1 MSDRSNG
8 GQGRSRDDRGGDATG
23 GKGQGGKGQGGKG
36 QGGKGQGG
44 KGGSAGRDPAPA
56 SKGKRAA
63 RDKLAAERAKQRPG
77 RSGLGGRGGSGVLIA
92 VIVIIVVVGIIGYA
106 WWASNNEGPDDA
118 ALPTLVQEAGGGV
131 VLGDGAVDVA
141 LWEDFQCP
149 GCKAFEDSNGE
160 MLRERVESGDIT
172 MTVHPLSFLDGTL
185 DNDSSVSAA
194 NAFGCA
200 TDAGEQQAL
209 DFHLTVYANQ
219 PTETAGQPAWSAD
232 QLIGWGND
240 VGIEGGEWESC
251 VNDLTYEGW
260 VTQVQTTMAGAG
272 ITQTPTVFLDGEK
285 FDVAAGDLDAAID
298 EALKNDQ

>member
-1 MSDRSNG
+1 MSDRSDG
-8 GQGRSRDDRGGDATG
+8 AKGRGRDDRADASKGGG
-23 GKGQGGKGQGGKG
+23 RGQGGKGQGGKA
-36 QGGKGQGG
+36 QGGRE
-44 KGGSAGRDPAPA
+44 STAPH
-56 SKGKRAA
+56 KGKRTA

-77 RSGLGGRGGSGVLIA
+77 RSGSGGPGGLGSTGVLIA

-106 WWASNNEGPDDA
+106 WWASNNDGPDDA
-118 ALPTLVQEAGGGV
+118 ALPTLVQESGGGV
-131 VLGDGAVDVA
+131 VLGDGPVDVG

-149 GCKAFEDSNGE
+149 GCKAFEESNGD

-172 MTVHPLSFLDGTL
+172 MTIHPLSFLDGEL
-185 DNDSSVSAA
+185 SNDSSVLAA

-219 PTETAGQPAWSAD
+219 PSEVQGQPAWSAD

-240 VGIEGGEWESC
+240 IGIDGGDWENC

-260 VTQVQTTMAGAG
+260 VTQVQTTMSGAG
-272 ITQTPTVFLDGEK
+272 ITQTPTVFLDDEK
-285 FDVAAGDLDAAID
+285 FDLNAGDLNAAID
-298 EALKNDQ
+298 EALTNDQ

>member
-1 MSDRSNG
+1 MSQRLRN
-8 GQGRSRDDRGGDATG
+8 
-23 GKGQGGKGQGGKG
+23 
-36 QGGKGQGG
+36 
-44 KGGSAGRDPAPA
+44 
-56 SKGKRAA
+56 KGKRTA

-77 RSGLGGRGGSGVLIA
+77 RSGSGGPGGLGSTGVLIA

-118 ALPTLVQEAGGGV
+118 ALPTLVQESGGGV
-131 VLGDGAVDVA
+131 VLGDGPVDVA

-149 GCKAFEDSNGE
+149 GCKAFEESNGD

-172 MTVHPLSFLDGTL
+172 MTIHPLSFLDGKSS
-185 DNDSSVSAA
+185 NDSSVLAA

-219 PTETAGQPAWSAD
+219 PSESARSTGVERRSAD
-232 QLIGWGND
+232 RLGQRRRID
-240 VGIEGGEWESC
+240 GGDWEDC
-251 VNDLTYEGW
+251 VNELTYEGW
-260 VTQVQTTMAGAG
+260 VTQVQTTMSGAG

-285 FDVAAGDLDAAID
+285 FDL
-298 EALKNDQ
+298 ALATSTPPSTRR